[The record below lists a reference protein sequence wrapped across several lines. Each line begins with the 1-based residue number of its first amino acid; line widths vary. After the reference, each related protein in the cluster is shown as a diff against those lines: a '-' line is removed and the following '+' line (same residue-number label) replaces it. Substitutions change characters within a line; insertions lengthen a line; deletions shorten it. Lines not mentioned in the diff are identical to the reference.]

1 MDLAHLHL
9 VLNHVPIIGFP
20 FLLVLGIWAQV
31 RKDASLKKFLYVLT
45 IGVTLATFGAF
56 QTGEPAEDRAETTGA
71 TDASIHNHEE
81 AAETAVVFAWVT
93 AAMAVV
99 AFFSIGKPSLE
110 TITAGLF
117 AVSLVLTIAALSWTG
132 YEGGKIRHG
141 DGVVAT
147 NSQPLTETNDDD

>member
-9 VLNHVPIIGFP
+9 LLNHVPIVGFP

-71 TDASIHNHEE
+71 SEAAIHDHEE
-81 AAETAVVFAWVT
+81 AAETAMVFAWVT
-93 AAMAVV
+93 AAVAVV

-110 TITAGLF
+110 TITAGVF

-141 DGVVAT
+141 DAVIANSAT
-147 NSQPLTETNDDD
+147 SQESHDDD

>member
-71 TDASIHNHEE
+71 TDASIHEHEE
-81 AAETAVVFAWVT
+81 AAETAMVFAWVT
-93 AAMAVV
+93 AALAVV
-99 AFFSIGKPSLE
+99 AFFSVGKPSLE
-110 TITAGLF
+110 TVTAGLF

-141 DGVVAT
+141 DTVIAT
-147 NSQPLTETNDDD
+147 STPSQESRDDD